1 MKKNDTVTRIAGT
14 GLMAIVRVETKERAY
29 EIADG
34 CLAGGI
40 DVIEISYTN
49 NNAGEI
55 IECLKQKYQ
64 KRLLVGAGTV
74 LDSETARSAILKG
87 ADFIIAPTFSKEV
100 AKLSNRYQI
109 PYAPGCTS
117 FTEAVEA
124 LEYGASFIKA
134 FPISN
139 FYGSQLVKVFKTPL
153 PEMPILASGG
163 ANLENIQE
171 WFENGVNCV
180 GLGGLLTKGS
190 TKEIAHNAKLLRE
203 KMLLVGEGKV

>member
-1 MKKNDTVTRIAGT
+1 
-14 GLMAIVRVETKERAY
+14 MAIVRVETKERAY

-55 IECLKQKYQ
+55 INCLKQKYLG
-64 KRLLVGAGTV
+64 RLLVGAGTV

-87 ADFIIAPTFSKEV
+87 ADFIIAPTFSKKV
-100 AKLSNRYQI
+100 AKMSNRYQV

-139 FYGSQLVKVFKTPL
+139 FYGSQLVKVFKTPM

-171 WFENGVNCV
+171 WFESGVDCV
-180 GLGGLLTKGS
+180 GLGGLLTRG
-190 TKEIAHNAKLLRE
+190 TTEEITRNAKLLHE
-203 KMLLVGEGKV
+203 KMKLVQKV